1 MEGKKTL
8 CFFSAFSRHDDEV
21 LTYRH
26 DKALKA
32 AGWDTIYVVN
42 DDEPEMEKEGLRI
55 VGTGKKQ
62 HLGYLSRIFVA
73 PFQSYKVL
81 KVIDADVYQTWCL
94 ENMLVCMLLKG
105 KGKKIV
111 FQLREEHPYL
121 YMLRQNKPLWFRK
134 MVVSCLLVLM
144 KFFLRK
150 FDFVLATGDDEGE
163 ILKELG
169 VKNYRIQGNF
179 PFVNKDFHLS
189 LEDYLNREDR
199 IIYFG
204 SIYGISC
211 QEYLL
216 KAMEKTDNVKYL
228 LAGKFRGNELYHKEL
243 MTYPKWNDVE
253 FIDGFKK
260 EELNDLMGRST
271 ISNVLRDF
279 STTHYH
285 IGNIGIIKIFESM
298 EAGLPLI
305 CSDVPVYRKI
315 WEEYKFGILVDPTNS
330 DQIAEAINYLTQNK
344 EEAYKMG
351 QEGRRAVIEK
361 FNFDVVSKEYVEI
374 INSLC
379 KWSPLSIML

>member
-1 MEGKKTL
+1 MMEKKKTL

-32 AGWDTIYVVN
+32 AGWDTIYLVN
-42 DDEPEMEKEGLRI
+42 DDESETEKDGLRI
-55 VGTGKKQ
+55 VGTGNKQ
-62 HLGYLSRIFVA
+62 YTGYLTRLLVA
-73 PFQSYKVL
+73 PFQSYRAL
-81 KVIDADVYQTWCL
+81 KNIDADVYQTWCL
-94 ENMLVCMLLKG
+94 ENMLTCMLLKR

-121 YMLRQNKPLWFRK
+121 YMLKKDKPLWLRK
-134 MVVSCLLVLM
+134 MVVSIVLVLM

-150 FDFVLATGDDEGE
+150 FDCVLATGDDEGE
-163 ILKELG
+163 ILKEIG
-169 VKNYRIQGNF
+169 VKKYRIQGNF
-179 PFVNKDFHLS
+179 PFVNKDFELS
-189 LEDYLNREDR
+189 LDDYLKRENR

-216 KAMEKTDNVKYL
+216 KAMEKTENVKYL
-228 LAGKFRGNELYHKEL
+228 LAGKFRGNESYHESLKQ
-243 MTYPKWNDVE
+243 YPKWKDVE
-253 FIDGFKK
+253 FIDGFKI
-260 EELNDLMGRST
+260 EELSDLMGRST
-271 ISNVLRDF
+271 MSNVLRDF
-279 STTHYH
+279 SKTHYH
-285 IGNIGIIKIFESM
+285 NGNIGIIKIFESM

-315 WEEYKFGILVDPTNS
+315 WEDYKFGMLVDPTNP
-330 DQIAEAINYLTQNK
+330 DQIANAINYLVQNK

-361 FNFDVVSKEYVEI
+361 YNCEVVSKEYVDI
-374 INSLC
+374 INSL
-379 KWSPLSIML
+379 

>member
-1 MEGKKTL
+1 MESKKKL

-32 AGWDTIYVVN
+32 AGWDTIYLVN
-42 DDEPEMEKEGLRI
+42 DDEPESEKEGLKI

-62 HLGYLSRIFVA
+62 HSGYLSRIFGA
-73 PFQSYKVL
+73 PIQSYKAL
-81 KVIDADVYQTWCL
+81 KKIDADVYQTWCL
-94 ENMLVCMLLKG
+94 ENMLVCMLLKR

-121 YMLRQNKPLWFRK
+121 YMLKKDKPMWFRR
-134 MVVSCLLVLM
+134 MVVSILLLLM
-144 KFFLRK
+144 KYFLRR

-163 ILKELG
+163 ILKEIG

-179 PFVNKDFHLS
+179 PFVNWDFNLS
-189 LEDYLNREDR
+189 LDDYLNREDR

-204 SIYGISC
+204 SIYNISC
-211 QEYLL
+211 QEYILRAL
-216 KAMEKTDNVKYL
+216 ETTSNVKYL
-228 LAGKFRGNELYHKEL
+228 LAGKFRGTEAYHREL
-243 MTYPKWNDVE
+243 MKYPKWKDVE
-253 FIDGFKK
+253 FVDGFNK
-260 EELNDLMGRST
+260 EELADMMNRST

-279 STTHYH
+279 SKTHFH
-285 IGNIGIIKIFESM
+285 NGNIGIIKVFESM

-305 CSDVPVYRKI
+305 CSDVPVYRRI
-315 WEEYKFGILVDPTNS
+315 WEEYKFGMLVDPTNP
-330 DQIAEAINYLTQNK
+330 DQIVDAINYLVEHK

-361 FNFDVVSKEYVEI
+361 YNCEVVSKEYVEI
-374 INSLC
+374 IDAL
-379 KWSPLSIML
+379 

>member
-1 MEGKKTL
+1 MDKQHTL

-26 DKALKA
+26 NMALKD
-32 AGWDTIYVVN
+32 AGWNTVYLVN
-42 DDEPEMEKEGLRI
+42 DNEPEIVKNGLRI
-55 VGTGKKQ
+55 VGTGNKQ
-62 HLGYLSRIFVA
+62 LRSYLSRIFIA
-73 PFQSYKVL
+73 PFQSYEAL
-81 KVIDADVYQTWCL
+81 KKIDADVYQTWCL
-94 ENMLVCMLLKG
+94 ENILVCMLLKCN
-105 KGKKIV
+105 GKKVV

-121 YMLRQNKPLWFRK
+121 YLLQKGKPMWIKKL
-134 MVVSCLLVLM
+134 VVSVLLVLM
-144 KFFLRK
+144 RFFLRK

-179 PFVNKDFHLS
+179 PFVNWERQFS
-189 LEDYLNREDR
+189 LEEYLSRENR

-216 KAMEKTDNVKYL
+216 KAMEKTENVKYL
-228 LAGKFRGNELYHKEL
+228 LAGKFRGNEAYHNYL
-243 MTYPKWNDVE
+243 MSLPKWKDVE
-253 FIDGFKK
+253 FVDGFNR
-260 EELNDLMGRST
+260 EELDGFMANST

-279 STTHYH
+279 SKTHFH
-285 IGNIGIIKIFESM
+285 NGNIGIIKIFESM

-315 WEEYKFGILVDPTNS
+315 WEEYKFGMLVDPTNS
-330 DQIAEAINYLTQNK
+330 DQIAEAINYLVQNK

-361 FNFDVVSKEYVEI
+361 YNCEVVSKEYVDI
-374 INSLC
+374 INGL
-379 KWSPLSIML
+379 M

>member
-1 MEGKKTL
+1 MEQKKTL

-32 AGWDTIYVVN
+32 AGWDTVYLVN
-42 DDEPEMEKEGLRI
+42 DNEPETEKNGLRI
-55 VGTGKKQ
+55 VGTGYNQ
-62 HLGYLSRIFVA
+62 HSGYLKRIFIA
-73 PFQSYKVL
+73 PLQSYKAL
-81 KVIDADVYQTWCL
+81 KKIDADVYQTWCL
-94 ENMLVCMLLKG
+94 ENMLTCMLLKR

-121 YMLRQNKPLWFRK
+121 YMLKKGKPLWLRK
-134 MVVSCLLVLM
+134 MVVSVLLVLM
-144 KFFLRK
+144 KFFLRR

-179 PFVNKDFHLS
+179 PFVNWDFKLS
-189 LEDYLNREDR
+189 LEDYLKREDR

-216 KAMEKTDNVKYL
+216 KAMEKTENIKYL
-228 LAGKFRGNELYHKEL
+228 LAGKFRGTENYRNSL
-243 MTYPKWNDVE
+243 MQYPKWKDVE
-253 FIDGFKK
+253 FIDGFDK
-260 EELNDLMGRST
+260 EELEGFMNRST
-271 ISNVLRDF
+271 MSNVLRDF
-279 STTHYH
+279 SKTHYH
-285 IGNIGIIKIFESM
+285 NGNIGIIKIFESM

-305 CSDVPVYRKI
+305 CSDVPVYRKV
-315 WEEYKFGILVDPTNS
+315 WEEYKFGMLVDPTNP
-330 DQIAEAINYLTQNK
+330 DQIADAINYLVQNK
-344 EEAYKMG
+344 EEAYRMG

-361 FNFDVVSKEYVEI
+361 YNCDVVSKEYVEI
-374 INSLC
+374 INSL
-379 KWSPLSIML
+379 